1 MKNLFKNRFPQIL
14 AVSAASVGA
23 ANAAVPASVT
33 GALDDAAADGLTMG
47 AAVLVV
53 IVGIYALKLLRR
65 AL

>member
-1 MKNLFKNRFPQIL
+1 MKIFKNRFAQIS
-14 AVSAASVGA
+14 AVSAASIGA
-23 ANAAVPASVT
+23 ASAAVPATVT
-33 GALDDAAADGLTMG
+33 TALSDAAADSLTMG